1 MQSPTQTKKL
11 TAGGWYLIGVGL
23 IISAITMSVIA
34 FSSMKNTIAGMQRV
48 VMPGK
53 ATITLSIGTS
63 TLYAEQR
70 SLVDGKAYEVDA
82 AFKYRCGLDE
92 KARKLK
98 FEEADGK
105 VTYSIGDYAGHNAWD
120 ITVDDA
126 GDYTLVCE
134 SEKPFVIAV
143 GRGVGSAI
151 VVAIIGLVPFLIG
164 LAVII
169 VVHFKRRRQRK
180 AVAIA

>member
-1 MQSPTQTKKL
+1 
-11 TAGGWYLIGVGL
+11 
-23 IISAITMSVIA
+23 
-34 FSSMKNTIAGMQRV
+34 
-48 VMPGK
+48 
-53 ATITLSIGTS
+53 
-63 TLYAEQR
+63 
-70 SLVDGKAYEVDA
+70 
-82 AFKYRCGLDE
+82 
-92 KARKLK
+92 
-98 FEEADGK
+98 
-105 VTYSIGDYAGHNAWD
+105 
-120 ITVDDA
+120 
-126 GDYTLVCE
+126 VCE